1 MALSREAILS
11 APVAKS
17 EVFVPEW
24 NDTVFIRALSMTNRV
39 KLLDAIYAN
48 NAAHEAWKED
58 QEKPEDER
66 EGLPRVDIQ
75 DQAILSLLFCICDD
89 KGDLMFGLEDYDT
102 FAGFDYPTIV
112 SLWTALKKHETRDGE
127 AEKKSSD

>member
-24 NDTVFIRALSMTNRV
+24 NDTVFIRALSMANRI

-48 NAAHEAWKED
+48 EAAHTAWKED

-66 EGLPRVDIQ
+66 EGVARVDIQ
-75 DQAILSLLFCICDD
+75 DQTILALLFAICDEQ
-89 KGDLMFGLEDYDT
+89 GELLFGLGDYDV
-102 FAGFDYPTIV
+102 FASFDYPTIV
-112 SLWTALKKHETRDGE
+112 SLWTALKKHEVRDGE